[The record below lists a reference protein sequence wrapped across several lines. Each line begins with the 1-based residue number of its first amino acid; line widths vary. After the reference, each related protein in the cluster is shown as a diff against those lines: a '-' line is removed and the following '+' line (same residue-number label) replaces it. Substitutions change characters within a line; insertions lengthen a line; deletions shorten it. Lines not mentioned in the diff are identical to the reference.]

1 MKVLTVGY
9 GNVVPDEFFVK
20 LNALKPDLIV
30 DVRADPWH
38 AWSSCYTARFL
49 MKKFPNYVPIPALGN
64 RSRTL
69 PPRLVNEQVGLRQL
83 LMLLSSEW
91 RVFGKTVKFP
101 PVNTVVLLCS
111 ELDENRCHR
120 KYVKEKLVRL
130 LRKHGIPVETEASQ

>member
-9 GNVVPDEFFVK
+9 GNLVPDEFFVK
-20 LNALKPDLIV
+20 LNALKADLIV

-49 MKKFPNYVPIPALGN
+49 MKKFSNYVPIPALGN

-69 PPRLVNEQVGLRQL
+69 PPRLVNEQVGFRQL

-130 LRKHGIPVETEASQ
+130 LRKHGITVETEASQ